1 MEQDLFHLETWEKP
15 LSKQTYMITQEKLY
29 TAQGEQEFFVSALY
43 DNNKKMIEV
52 QLEPVTQ
59 ASQLGSIYIGR
70 VENVVKNLNAA
81 FIKIGPNQNCY
92 LPLEDVKNPF
102 FTKKP
107 SKKLPFAAG
116 DELLVQIS
124 REALKTKDPAV
135 TTNLNF
141 TGKYVVLTTGNHR
154 IGISSKL
161 SKDLKEHFKVL
172 LEGYLKARPREKAGD
187 VWKDEKL
194 STAEAIKAKQNY
206 GVIVR
211 TNAAEASDEV
221 ILEEL
226 QALEERYF
234 KLTET
239 AKHQTCYS
247 LLYEEQASAL
257 KHVKDLSSEQLA
269 EIITDDRTV
278 FEELCGMHQIGKDS
292 LMTSGSVSVQV
303 NEVITKENVRLRY
316 YNDEAVSLSTLYSV
330 KANLENALKE
340 RVWLKSGAYLII
352 QPTEALT
359 VIDVNTGKNTV
370 SKAAQENFLRVNKEA
385 AIEIARQ
392 LRLRNI
398 SGIVLVDFI
407 NLEKKEAEAELLSV
421 FRAELKKDP
430 IQTQLIDITKL
441 GLVEVTR
448 KKVKK
453 SLGEVLNTR

>member
-1 MEQDLFHLETWEKP
+1 MN
-15 LSKQTYMITQEKLY
+15 KQTYIITKEKLY
-29 TAQGEQEFFVSALY
+29 TKNGEQEFLISALY
-43 DNNKKMIEV
+43 DSNKKMIEV
-52 QLEPVTQ
+52 QPEPVAQ
-59 ASQLGSIYIGR
+59 ESLLGNIYIGR
-70 VENVVKNLNAA
+70 VENIVKNLNAA
-81 FIKIGPNQNCY
+81 FVRIGPDQNCY
-92 LPLEDVKNPF
+92 LPLEDVKNPI
-102 FTKKP
+102 FTKKS

-116 DELLVQIS
+116 DELIVQIA

-154 IGISSKL
+154 IGMSSKL
-161 SKDLKEHFKVL
+161 SKPLKERFKVL
-172 LEGYLKARPREKAGD
+172 LEGFFKEKDLTGRPQTMPD
-187 VWKDEKL
+187 
-194 STAEAIKAKQNY
+194 Y
-206 GVIVR
+206 GIVVR
-211 TNAAEASDEV
+211 TNAAKASDEV

-226 QALEERYF
+226 QALEERYR
-234 KLTET
+234 KLMEN

-247 LLYEEQASAL
+247 LLYEEQVSGL
-257 KHVKDLSSEQLA
+257 KHVKDLRTEQLA
-269 EIITDDRTV
+269 EIITDDRSI
-278 FEELCGMHQIGKDS
+278 FEELCEMNRIEKAS
-292 LMTSGSVSVQV
+292 LMTAGSVSVPV
-303 NEVITKENVRLRY
+303 NEVTTKEKLKLRY
-316 YNDEAVSLSTLYSV
+316 YTDDAISLASLYSV

-359 VIDVNTGKNTV
+359 VVDVNTGKNIA
-370 SKAAQENFLRVNKEA
+370 KKDAQENFLRVNKEA

-407 NLEKKEAEAELLSV
+407 NLDAKDAEEELLSV

-430 IQTQLIDITKL
+430 IPTQLIDMTKL

-453 SLGEVLNTR
+453 SLREVVGV

>member
-1 MEQDLFHLETWEKP
+1 MQLLKMDLFHLEIWEKT
-15 LSKQTYMITQEKLY
+15 LNKQTYIITKEKLY
-29 TAQGEQEFFVSALY
+29 TKNGEQEFLISALY
-43 DNNKKMIEV
+43 DSNKKMIEV
-52 QLEPVTQ
+52 QPELVAQE
-59 ASQLGSIYIGR
+59 SLLGNIYIGR

-81 FIKIGPNQNCY
+81 FVKIGADQNCY
-92 LPLEDVKNPF
+92 LPLEDVKNPI
-102 FTKKP
+102 FTNKP
-107 SKKLPFAAG
+107 SKKLPFAPG

-154 IGISSKL
+154 IGMSSKL
-161 SKDLKEHFKVL
+161 SKPLKERFKFL
-172 LEGYLKARPREKAGD
+172 LEGYFKERIVD
-187 VWKDEKL
+187 
-194 STAEAIKAKQNY
+194 Y
-206 GVIVR
+206 GMIVR
-211 TNAAEASDEV
+211 TNAANATDEM

-226 QALEERYF
+226 QKLEERY
-234 KLTET
+234 LVLVEN

-247 LLYEEQASAL
+247 LLYEEQVSGL
-257 KHVKDLSSEQLA
+257 KHVKDLRTEQLA
-269 EIITDDRTV
+269 EMITDDRSI
-278 FEELCGMHQIGKDS
+278 FEELCEMNQIAKDS
-292 LMTSGSVSVQV
+292 LMTAGSVSVPV
-303 NEVITKENVRLRY
+303 NEVTTKENLKLCY
-316 YNDEAVSLSTLYSV
+316 YADDAISLASLYSI

-340 RVWLKSGAYLII
+340 RVWLKSGAYLVI

-359 VIDVNTGKNTV
+359 VVDVNTGKNIA
-370 SKAAQENFLRVNKEA
+370 KKDAQENFLRVNKEA

-407 NLEKKEAEAELLSV
+407 NLATKEAEEELLSV

-430 IQTQLIDITKL
+430 IPTQLIDMTKL

-453 SLGEVLNTR
+453 SLGQVLN